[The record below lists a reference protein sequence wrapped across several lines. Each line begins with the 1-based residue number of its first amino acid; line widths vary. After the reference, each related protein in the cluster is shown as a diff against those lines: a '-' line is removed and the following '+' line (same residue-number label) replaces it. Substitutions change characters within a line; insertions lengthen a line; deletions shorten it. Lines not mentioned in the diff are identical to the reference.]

1 MQELYNFEAN
11 QVVQCVYQPTN
22 LVVGQQPA
30 PNKFQ
35 PQNFYT
41 NQHDT
46 PIQTQLIQ
54 VIVYTRSYY
63 DDTKG
68 FQHFCH
74 KQVIPHESLSCIL
87 FQESVST
94 SGQLRQVNTSFC
106 SNNCNNDTDK
116 FVYFI

>member
-11 QVVQCVYQPTN
+11 QVVQCIYQPTN

-30 PNKFQ
+30 PNMFQ
-35 PQNFYT
+35 TQNFYT
-41 NQHDT
+41 NQHNT
-46 PIQTQLIQ
+46 PIQTQIIQ

-63 DDTKG
+63 DDRKG

-74 KQVIPHESLSCIL
+74 KHVIPQESSIRIP
-87 FQESVST
+87 FQESIST
-94 SGQLRQVNTSFC
+94 SGQLRQVNTSFY

-116 FVYFI
+116 FVSFI